1 MKEQEEENNNIE
13 LRSEEVQEV
22 MSHVPNWMI
31 RWGTTVI
38 FFVVFLLIFVSWM
51 IKYPDVIK
59 GPVTVTTSI
68 PPSRIVAQQ
77 NGIIKNLP
85 VADQEDVSID
95 QTLAQMENPLS
106 EEAVNQLQILI
117 DSVDYHLNSKS
128 LSQYKFPEN
137 LPQLGLLQEP
147 FNSLRKLS
155 KEYNRWSSD
164 GYAAKNINNLKE
176 QLKYY
181 QRLSGVLS
189 NQLVLSNKELSN
201 AANKLAT
208 DEQLYNKG
216 VISKVEYF
224 EAQSNYTNKEQAAED
239 IKTKLLQ
246 NNITA
251 VEIEK
256 QLLEIKYEQDEK
268 LTSTLLQIESLID
281 LMKKEVVGWKQNYL
295 LKAPFAGKINYL
307 QPLSENDYIE
317 GGTPIFAVV
326 PDSSELIGYI
336 QIASVGVG
344 KIKKGQKVNIR
355 LSDYPSHEF
364 GQIRAEVVSVAEI
377 ANVTKKTEENGYLV
391 KIKLPNGLETT
402 YKKRLDFSTE
412 MMGSAEIITE
422 DLRIIERIF
431 NQFKSLFD
439 N

>member
-1 MKEQEEENNNIE
+1 
-13 LRSEEVQEV
+13 

-38 FFVVFLLIFVSWM
+38 FFIVFLLIFVSWM
-51 IKYPDVIK
+51 IKYPDVIN
-59 GPVTVTTSI
+59 GSVTLTTAV

-77 NGIIKNLP
+77 NGMIKNLA
-85 VADQEDVSID
+85 VADQEDVTIH

-106 EEAVNQLQILI
+106 ERAANQLQILI
-117 DSVDYHLNSKS
+117 DSVDFHLNNKS

-155 KEYNRWSSD
+155 KEYNRWSLD
-164 GYAAKNINNLKE
+164 GYAAQNKHKLEE

-181 QRLSGVLS
+181 KRLSGVLS
-189 NQLVLSNKELSN
+189 NQLVLSKKELAN
-201 AANKLAT
+201 ATDKLAS
-208 DEQLYNKG
+208 DEHLFQKG
-216 VISKVEYF
+216 VISKVAFF
-224 EAQSNYTNKEQAAED
+224 EAQSSFTSKEKNLNE
-239 IKTKLLQ
+239 IKTQLFQ
-246 NNITA
+246 NNITS

-268 LTSTLLQIESLID
+268 LTSTLLQIESLLD
-281 LMKKEVVGWKQNYL
+281 LMKKEVVGWEQNYL

-336 QIASVGVG
+336 QIPPVGVG
-344 KIKKGQKVNIR
+344 KIKKRQKVNIR
-355 LSDYPSHEF
+355 LADYPSHEF

-377 ANVTKKTEENGYLV
+377 ANVTEKPKENGYLV
-391 KIKLPNGLETT
+391 KIKLTNGLETT
-402 YKKRLDFSTE
+402 YKKRLDFSAE
-412 MMGSAEIITE
+412 MKGSAEIITD

-431 NQFKSLFD
+431 NQFTTLFD